1 MNLFTKIK
9 GLFRKKTKPETSNTV
24 SSSNINKILE
34 EYRVLD
40 RKRAEVIS
48 RLSRNWNYEDHEE
61 LKNIEEKLQALFES
75 FPPRKE

>member
-1 MNLFTKIK
+1 MIFSKLF
-9 GLFRKKTKPETSNTV
+9 GKKTKSENPNTI

-48 RLSRNWNYEDHEE
+48 KLSHNWNYEDQEE
-61 LKNIEEKLQALFES
+61 LKNIEEKLQTLFES
-75 FPPRKE
+75 FPPRKG

>member
-1 MNLFTKIK
+1 MNWLTKLF
-9 GLFRKKTKPETSNTV
+9 GKKTKPETPSVN
-24 SSSNINKILE
+24 SSNINKILE

-48 RLSRNWNYEDHEE
+48 RLSRDWNYEDHEE

>member
-1 MNLFTKIK
+1 LE
-9 GLFRKKTKPETSNTV
+9 RKQNRKLLQSAQAI
-24 SSSNINKILE
+24 SIIE

-75 FPPRKE
+75 FPPSKRYNN

>member
-1 MNLFTKIK
+1 MNWLTKIK
-9 GLFRKKTKPETSNTV
+9 GLFGKKTKQENSNTI

-61 LKNIEEKLQALFES
+61 LKNIEEKLQTLFES
-75 FPPRKE
+75 LPPRKG